1 MIRSTYS
8 LNHPPQMKQK
18 ESIQV
23 SYDFPYLIF
32 YGHVELI
39 GASSVDGSDDACE
52 DEPEKA

>member
-1 MIRSTYS
+1 MHMIRSTYS

-39 GASSVDGSDDACE
+39 GASSVVGSMIRLVTL
-52 DEPEKA
+52 